1 MNTFG
6 RKIKILV
13 VVFVVISLIAS
24 VIGFFI
30 GMNAYNEDKDYI
42 EYATAYGG
50 AYGYPSLQR
59 AGDNAYQG
67 KQLWTMSLV
76 LAVVAIVGSMPLYG
90 FGVLVENSEIQSY
103 TLEQLLKEQKI
114 TNEKM
119 KKLEEKFD
127 TP

>member
-24 VIGFFI
+24 VIGFYI

-50 AYGYPSLQR
+50 AYP
-59 AGDNAYQG
+59 
-67 KQLWTMSLV
+67 
-76 LAVVAIVGSMPLYG
+76 
-90 FGVLVENSEIQSY
+90 
-103 TLEQLLKEQKI
+103 
-114 TNEKM
+114 
-119 KKLEEKFD
+119 
-127 TP
+127 